1 MIEVTI
7 RDFLKNNLDGVPVY
21 MEYPKKPEKKFVILQ
36 LADGGRINYIDAATF
51 FVTVY
56 ADSLYEA
63 ATLKEEVER
72 ILYNSVAIPSI
83 SSVSLGQEQAGTDS
97 ANHVYQYSL
106 TFNFYYFRE
115 ET

>member
-7 RDFLKNNLDGVPVY
+7 RKYLEDNLDGVPVY
-21 MEYPKKPEKKFVILQ
+21 MEYPKKPGKKFVVLQ
-36 LADGGRINYIDAATF
+36 LADGGQINHIDAATF

-56 ADSLYEA
+56 ADTLYA
-63 ATLKEEVER
+63 AAEIKEQVKS
-72 ILYNSVAIPSI
+72 ILYYAVILPCI
-83 SSVSLGQEQAGTDS
+83 SSVSLGQEQSGSDS
-97 ANHVYQYSL
+97 ANNMYQYSL